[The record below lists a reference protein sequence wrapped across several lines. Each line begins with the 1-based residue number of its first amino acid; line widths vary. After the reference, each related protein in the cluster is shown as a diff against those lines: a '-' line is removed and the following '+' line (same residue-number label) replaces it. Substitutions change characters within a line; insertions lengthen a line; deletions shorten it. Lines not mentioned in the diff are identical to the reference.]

1 MPAAETQRYLR
12 EAFCRWGLPTRIR
25 VDNGTPWGSAG
36 DLPTELALWLFG
48 LGVGVVWN
56 PPRRPQ
62 DNGVVE
68 RSQGTGKRWA
78 EPPTCDSP
86 AELQRRID
94 DLDRIQREHYP
105 SIGGQSRLAAFPALC
120 HSGRTY
126 RLEDEASIWE
136 RDAALAHLST
146 YTVARDVDSAGVIS
160 LGNRSRYVG
169 TALKG
174 KRVYVSLD
182 RYEVEWLIQS
192 KQGVCYHRLKAEEL
206 TTERIV
212 GLQVTNHRDRS
223 PSKQRTSRTEL
234 PAERQ
239 VGGHVVTPQESLRH
253 VPGLRPWGILA
264 QPPDG

>member
-1 MPAAETQRYLR
+1 MR
-12 EAFCRWGLPTRIR
+12 EAFCRWGLPKRIR

-48 LGVGVVWN
+48 LGVEVVWN

-78 EPPTCDSP
+78 EPLSCHSP
-86 AELQRRID
+86 AELQGRID

-126 RLEDEASIWE
+126 RTEDEASFWE
-136 RDAALAHLST
+136 RDAALAHLSS

-169 TALKG
+169 AALKG

-182 RYEVEWLIQS
+182 PHEVEWLIQS

-223 PSKQRTSRTEL
+223 PSRRRTPETEF
-234 PAERQ
+234 PAQ
-239 VGGHVVTPQESLRH
+239 HLVG
-253 VPGLRPWGILA
+253 
-264 QPPDG
+264 